1 MLLTYHQDR
10 FVARSSYA
18 EKDLLKSAG
27 FRWAPTERYWYTTD
41 SHTALKFLANA
52 DETAKTKL
60 TTIQAAQE
68 TVKAASKATDA
79 AIEIPCPSDLTYLPY
94 QKAGVVFATSRRS
107 TLLADQMGLGKTIQ
121 ALGVLAVTDQFP
133 AVIVCPASLKLNW
146 RREAVK
152 WLPFSDVAVMVLDGK
167 PAPSGFFARP
177 PGRLLLIVN
186 YDILGSW
193 LPVLDRLDVQTV
205 IYDECHFV
213 KNRKA
218 QRSRHAVTLAKG
230 KPRVLALSGT
240 PIVNRPNEL
249 VNVLDLLGQ
258 LPAFGGAWQFLR
270 RYTNATQTKWGWDFS
285 GASHLPELQDRLRST
300 CMIRRLKEQVLT
312 ELPPKRRQVIELPA
326 NGASGAV
333 LAESSAWTRT
343 QDQFDALRTAVE
355 LAKTAD
361 DQAAYDQAVQALR
374 DGTMAA
380 FTALSDLRHRTALAK
395 VPYVI
400 EHLLEL
406 IEADTKVVC
415 FAHHKDVIAA
425 IHAAVPESVT
435 LTGAMAL
442 PDRQAAVD
450 RFQSDPTCRLF
461 IGSITAAGV
470 GITLTASAHVVFA
483 ELDWVPGNV
492 SQCEDRTHR
501 IGQTNSVLVQHL
513 VLEGSL
519 DATMAKRLID
529 KQTVIDAALDK
540 DAAFP
545 SLPLLPLTGE
555 ARAATESAS
564 RKAIEAEARQ
574 MSPERIGRVH
584 AAIQAL
590 AGVCDGA
597 RVEDGHGFNKLDTRI
612 GHELAGQSVLTAK
625 QAALAVRIL
634 RRYPRQIA
642 TDLYA

>member
-1 MLLTYHQDR
+1 M
-10 FVARSSYA
+10 ARSSYE

-41 SHTALKFLANA
+41 SHTAVKFLANA
-52 DETAKTKL
+52 DEIAKAKL
-60 TTIQAAQE
+60 MALQAEREAA
-68 TVKAASKATDA
+68 KAASKATDA
-79 AIEIPCPSDLTYLPY
+79 AIEIPCPSDLAYLPY
-94 QKAGVVFATSRRS
+94 QKAGVAFATARRA
-107 TLLADQMGLGKTIQ
+107 TLLGDQMGLGKTIQ

-152 WLPFSDVAVMVLDGK
+152 WLPYPDVAVMVLEGK
-167 PAPSGFFARP
+167 PNSSGFFGRP

-186 YDILGSW
+186 YDILGAW
-193 LPVLDRLDVQTV
+193 LPVLDNLDTQTV
-205 IYDECHFV
+205 IYDECHYV

-218 QRSRHAVTLAKG
+218 QRSQHAVSLAKDR
-230 KPRVLALSGT
+230 PRVLALSGT

-258 LPAFGGAWQFLR
+258 LPEFGGAWKFLR

-285 GASHLPELQDRLRST
+285 GASNLPELQDRLRST

-326 NGASGAV
+326 NCASDVV
-333 LAESSAWTRT
+333 LAESSAFAQT
-343 QDQFDALRTAVE
+343 QERLSALRVAVE

-361 DQAAYDQAVQALR
+361 DQTAYDQAVQALR

-380 FTALSDLRHRTALAK
+380 FAELSDLRHQTALAK
-395 VPYVI
+395 IPYVI
-400 EHLLEL
+400 EHLKEL
-406 IEADTKVVC
+406 LDADVKVVC
-415 FAHHKDVIAA
+415 FAHHKDVIGQ
-425 IHAAVPESVT
+425 IHEAFPDSVV
-435 LTGAMAL
+435 LTGDTSL

-450 RFQSDPTCRLF
+450 RFQSDPTCQLF

-470 GITLTASAHVVFA
+470 GLTLTASAHVVFA

-519 DATMAKRLID
+519 DATMAKRLIE
-529 KQTVIDAALDK
+529 KQAVIDAALDK
-540 DAAFP
+540 EAALP
-545 SLPLLPLTGE
+545 SIPLLPLTGQ
-555 ARAATESAS
+555 AQAATESAS
-564 RKAIEAEARQ
+564 RKAIEEDAKQ
-574 MSPERIGRVH
+574 LSPEQIGRIHV
-584 AAIQAL
+584 AIRAL

-597 RVEDGHGFNKLDTRI
+597 RAQDGHGFNTLDTRI
-612 GHELAGQSVLTAK
+612 GHELAGQSTLTAK

-634 RRYPRQIA
+634 RRYPRQVKPERY
-642 TDLYA
+642 T